1 MGHIRP
7 TFVINLKINYF
18 LTPEIESSFETS
30 LETFFKIVQLPLDV
44 FKVNATHELLD
55 SQRA

>member
-7 TFVINLKINYF
+7 TFKNQFKINYF
-18 LTPEIESSFETS
+18 LIPEVESSFETS
-30 LETFFKIVQLPLDV
+30 LETFFKIVQLPLEV

-55 SQRA
+55 SHKA

>member
-1 MGHIRP
+1 M
-7 TFVINLKINYF
+7 
-18 LTPEIESSFETS
+18 PEVVSSFESS

-55 SQRA
+55 SHKA